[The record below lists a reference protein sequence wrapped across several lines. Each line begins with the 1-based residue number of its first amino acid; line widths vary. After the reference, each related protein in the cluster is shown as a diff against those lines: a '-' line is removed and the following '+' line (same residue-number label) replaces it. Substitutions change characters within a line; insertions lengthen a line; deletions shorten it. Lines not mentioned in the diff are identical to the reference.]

1 MKIWTGYGTEHSMNL
16 VMIGH
21 FNEVEDAAE
30 VLHVIERIQEVART
44 QEEAGLLQPGGPLS
58 DYPSWFSQ
66 LLREINFYSIG
77 PNEVEQFL
85 YEVSVDREDNRIVV
99 HTDETDVSA
108 LMKLMVDRGGRVE
121 VYSAHYHPDTPYG
134 RRNRRSGENQ

>member
-21 FNEVEDAAE
+21 FKEVEDAAA
-30 VLHVIERIQEVART
+30 VLNVIERIQEVARA
-44 QEEAGLLQPGGPLS
+44 QEEAGLLQPGEPLS
-58 DYPSWFSQ
+58 DYPGWFSQ

-85 YEVSVDREDNRIVV
+85 YEVSVDREDNKIVV
-99 HTDETDVSA
+99 HTEETDVSA

-121 VYSAHYHPDTPYG
+121 VFSAHDHPDTPYG
-134 RRNRRSGENQ
+134 RSSRRSGENQ